1 MYSEKYHEA
10 YSNFTFIKGDI
21 TFIENV
27 VQANIKLALR
37 LNKEAVNQIYNVACG
52 ERTISVVY
60 DVKGTLNIEDING
73 RL

>member
-52 ERTISVVY
+52 E
-60 DVKGTLNIEDING
+60 
-73 RL
+73 